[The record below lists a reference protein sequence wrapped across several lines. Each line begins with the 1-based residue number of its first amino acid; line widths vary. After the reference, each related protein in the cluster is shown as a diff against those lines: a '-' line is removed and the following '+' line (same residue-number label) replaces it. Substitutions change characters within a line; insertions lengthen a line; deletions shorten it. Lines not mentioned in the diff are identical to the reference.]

1 MIKKVMTVGL
11 LMSGWGAGVMRA
23 EGDLAAGFASPPAS
37 ARPWVYWTP
46 LSGNLRKDGITADFE
61 AMARVGIGG
70 VVYIEVEQG
79 VPKGPADFAGPQW
92 RELFRHACR
101 EASRLGLKITMN
113 NDAGW
118 CGSGG
123 PWITPELSMQKVV
136 WSEAVV
142 EGGREFAGELARP
155 SAVNGYYRDIA
166 VLAMPVPGDDTYR
179 LKDLGIK
186 MSFPIREFTTTP
198 ASFPDAPPD
207 AVIPRD
213 KIMDVSAKMDAAGK
227 LTWDVPA
234 GKWRVMRL
242 GCTTTGKTNHPA
254 PESGCGLECDKFN
267 KEAVAT
273 HYDRLIRKLVADNQ
287 AYVGQGKAL
296 VSTHIDS
303 WEVGGQT
310 WTPRMREEFKQRRG
324 YDLLAWL
331 PAFSGRVIDSVEVTE
346 RFLWDLRQT
355 FSDLIVANYAGELRR
370 LANHDGLRLSIEAY
384 GQVQVDELAY
394 ASQADDPMCE
404 FWWREK
410 YAAAHSC
417 LTMSS
422 AAHIYGKKVLS
433 AEAFTSDEEERWLG
447 HPAAIKDLGD
457 WAFCEGINRFVF
469 HRFAAQ
475 PWTNV
480 APGMAMGAWGL
491 HYERTQTWWEQS
503 KAWHEYV
510 ARCQYLLQQG
520 LFVADV
526 LYLQAEGAPRRVT
539 LPEGAEIAPHIRGG
553 YNYDGC
559 TSDAL
564 LTRVT
569 VRDGLLVLPDGMSYR
584 VLVLPEVGTMTPR
597 LLRKIKEFVE
607 AGATVIGGA
616 KPPEQSPALADTGA
630 GDTEVNQL
638 AAGLW
643 PKLATGKTAA
653 ALLAERGVKPD
664 FSATPVL
671 RYTHRTIGDAE
682 IYFVANPEPRDVEAL
697 ASFRVAGKL
706 PELWWPDSGRV
717 ERAVAFEVKDGLTTV
732 PLRLEPSGSLFVVF
746 RKSAAEMD
754 PVVSVTRNGE
764 RVLPST
770 SVSGNGE
777 SPVLDIA
784 RGEIWQGGEYVM
796 KTAGGKNRQ
805 VSVSLPPAQEIAGP
819 WEVAFDPQRGG
830 PGKVTF
836 ERLEDW
842 ARRPEDG
849 IRYYSGTAEYRIN
862 FSNRTP
868 EAGSRRKVYL
878 DLGRVAVMAEVKLNN
893 RNLGILWKPPYR
905 VDVTGTLKN
914 GDNRLEVKVVNLWV
928 NRQIGDERLPEDS
941 ARNEDGTLKSWPQ
954 WFAEGKPSPT
964 GRFTFSTWRL
974 WQKNEPLVESGLM
987 GPVTLRAVAQI
998 PAEKH

>member
-198 ASFPDAPPD
+198 ANFPQSPPG

-227 LTWDVPA
+227 LTWDVPV
-234 GKWRVMRL
+234 GKWLVMRF
-242 GCTTTGKTNHPA
+242 GFTTTGKTNHPA
-254 PESGCGLECDKFN
+254 PASGCGLECDKFS

-310 WTPRMREEFKQRRG
+310 WTPKMREEFKQRHG

-331 PAFSGRVIDSVEVTE
+331 PAFTGRVIDSVEVTE

-355 FSDLIVANYAGELRR
+355 FSDMIIGNYAGEMRR

-607 AGATVIGGA
+607 AGATVIGGTT
-616 KPPEQSPALADTGA
+616 PPEKSPALADTGA
-630 GDTEVNQL
+630 GDAEVKQL
-638 AAGLW
+638 TAGLW